1 MLASGCLPQLATQQ
15 SPPDV
20 LPFNPTPTPPTPP
33 VTLQPH
39 PTHPPA
45 AAKGKILGALA
56 EADKNLV
63 DGSDEFLQ
71 LLGAASY
78 AQRVLMGLA

>member
-1 MLASGCLPQLATQQ
+1 MQPETRKSMH
-15 SPPDV
+15 V
-20 LPFNPTPTPPTPP
+20 LCSHCGPPTFPLSP
-33 VTLQPH
+33 LPAALSPL
-39 PTHPPA
+39 PTA

-71 LLGAASY
+71 LLSAASV
-78 AQRVLMGLA
+78 AQRVLMEAGA